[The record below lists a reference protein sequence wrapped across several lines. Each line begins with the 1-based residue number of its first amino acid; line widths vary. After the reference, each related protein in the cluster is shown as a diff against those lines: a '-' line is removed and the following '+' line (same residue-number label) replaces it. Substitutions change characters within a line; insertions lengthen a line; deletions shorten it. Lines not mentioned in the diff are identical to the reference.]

1 MIYLS
6 HFFFPSRER
15 EYGYLMSELRTCY
28 DSFYPFRVLSEHD
41 FDTLEP
47 DQVTILC
54 GGNGSGKS
62 TALNVIAETL
72 QLERDTLYNR
82 SNFFD
87 DYTQM
92 CAVSYTHLR
101 AHETGRN
108 LVCRLLLEKKKRK
121 RKNPLL
127 FFVQ

>member
-47 DQVTILC
+47 DHQERRRVLP
-54 GGNGSGKS
+54 
-62 TALNVIAETL
+62 LTL
-72 QLERDTLYNR
+72 
-82 SNFFD
+82 
-87 DYTQM
+87 
-92 CAVSYTHLR
+92 
-101 AHETGRN
+101 
-108 LVCRLLLEKKKRK
+108 
-121 RKNPLL
+121 
-127 FFVQ
+127 